1 MSTYNGWTNYATW
14 RINLEIFDGVE
25 PADLG
30 CFTRYEEPDTS
41 DVARYLEDYVDEVL
55 CTYASGGPCGEGVT
69 LDYARAFV
77 AQVNWYEIAE
87 HFCEQWRDQMAEEER
102 ERDEEEQDE

>member
-14 RINLEIFDGVE
+14 RINLEIFDSVIVTEWFPLEDGK
-25 PADLG
+25 
-30 CFTRYEEPDTS
+30 PDVS

-55 CTYASGGPCGEGVT
+55 CTYSSGGPCGEGLT

-77 AQVNWYEIAE
+77 SQVNWYEIAE
-87 HFCEQWRDQMAEEER
+87 HLLSDVDWEEQ
-102 ERDEEEQDE
+102 EEEQEE